1 MTVIEASRPATTQ
14 SVGRPGLLV
23 ATLSMVVLTVSVLQT
38 SVVPV
43 LDMIGRQLEASAD
56 AVSWVVTA
64 NLLAAAAAT
73 PLIGRLVDLRNKKRV
88 LLSVLALVLAGSL
101 LAAIT
106 TSVPLLLLA
115 RSLQGTAFA
124 LYPVAVSI
132 LRDEVPADRLV
143 RSIAVLSAMLGV
155 GGSVG
160 LVVTGLLMTP
170 DASYHRVF
178 WLCTVFTAVV
188 ALVAAAVVP
197 SRRRYERAS
206 VDWLG
211 GISLAVGL
219 SALLLTITQGHD
231 WGWLSPATAVTG
243 VSGVAVLSAWWF
255 QSNHTAHPLVST
267 AMLRRGPVLIANAA
281 TVLVGMGLYFSFLG
295 RTGFVEAPAADG
307 YGFGASVLDASV
319 EFLLPGAVAAAV
331 TALISGRCI
340 ERFGARAVI
349 TVGAGTGVAGFTLLI
364 GWHSQPW
371 QIIVAGLLTSAY
383 TSLAYGALPIL
394 ILQDVGEDETGIAT
408 SLNAIVRMVGSSLAA
423 AMVGVL
429 LTPAADGHAPESGFI
444 AIFAL
449 GAVTALGAILLTA
462 RKR

>member
-267 AMLRRGPVLIANAA
+267 AMLRRGPVLLANAA

>member
-231 WGWLSPATAVTG
+231 WGWLSPATVVTG

-267 AMLRRGPVLIANAA
+267 AMLRRGPVLLANAA

>member
-14 SVGRPGLLV
+14 SVGRPSLLV

-231 WGWLSPATAVTG
+231 WGWLSPATVVTG

-267 AMLRRGPVLIANAA
+267 AMLRRGPVLLANAA

>member
-188 ALVAAAVVP
+188 ALAALAVIP

-231 WGWLSPATAVTG
+231 WGWLSPATVVTG

-267 AMLRRGPVLIANAA
+267 AMLRRGPVLLANAA

>member
-197 SRRRYERAS
+197 SRRRYESAS

-231 WGWLSPATAVTG
+231 WGWLSPATVVTG

-267 AMLRRGPVLIANAA
+267 AMLRRGPVLLANAA

>member
-43 LDMIGRQLEASAD
+43 LDMIGRQLEASTD

-267 AMLRRGPVLIANAA
+267 AMLRRGPVLLANAA